1 MMGCTANIAY
11 FDEENSKVFIAN
23 LGDSKAMYCRFDKAT
38 GDMEIVPMGQQH
50 WPNVQSERN
59 RIKKADWDVQEI

>member
-23 LGDSKAMYCRFDKAT
+23 LGDSKAMYCKFDKAT
-38 GDMEIVPMGQQH
+38 GDMEILPMG
-50 WPNVQSERN
+50 
-59 RIKKADWDVQEI
+59 